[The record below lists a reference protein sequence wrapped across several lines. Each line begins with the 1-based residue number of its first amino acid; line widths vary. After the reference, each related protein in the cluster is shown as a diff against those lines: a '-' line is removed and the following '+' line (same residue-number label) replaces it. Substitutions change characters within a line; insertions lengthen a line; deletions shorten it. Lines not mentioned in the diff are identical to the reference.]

1 MVICSNSGGDGMSG
15 KIIVIGTSFGGMMAL
30 RTILS
35 VLPSNFNIPIL
46 VIQHLSSNSEGYLP
60 KYLDRVCSI
69 NVKEAD
75 EKEQIKK
82 GYAYIG
88 PPNYHMLVDNQGF
101 ISLSVDEKVNYAR
114 PSIDVLFESAVD
126 AFGENII
133 GVLLTGANSDGS
145 KGIKRIRDNGGITI
159 VQDPSEAEADAMP
172 KSALKLTN
180 VDYVL
185 TLNEI
190 ANLLVSLDHV

>member
-1 MVICSNSGGDGMSG
+1 MSE
-15 KIIVIGTSFGGMMAL
+15 KIIVIGTSFGGMNAL
-30 RTILS
+30 KTILS
-35 VLPSNFNIPIL
+35 ILPSNFNIPIL
-46 VIQHLSSNSEGYLP
+46 IIQHLSANSEGFLP

-75 EKEQIKK
+75 EKEQIKR
-82 GYAYIG
+82 GHAYIG
-88 PPNYHMLVDNQGF
+88 PPNYHMLIDNQGF
-101 ISLSVDEKVNYAR
+101 MSLSVDEKVNYAR

-133 GVLLTGANSDGS
+133 GILLTGANSDGS
-145 KGIKRIRDNGGITI
+145 KGLKRIKDNGGITI
-159 VQDPSEAEADAMP
+159 VQEPREAEADTMP
-172 KSALKLTN
+172 KSALNVTQ

-190 ANLLVSLDHV
+190 ASLLVSLGDERLD